1 MRERRSGK
9 EVTRKVSTKGYSS
22 YRGRGPR
29 WKILLAIVLVLV
41 IAVAA
46 SVIYLQQFIVYG
58 ADGSRQIRLPWQ
70 TEERE
75 PPPDGEGEDPAG
87 TPEVDVVVQE
97 PESQRPQETV
107 ALSMPAQPIGQST
120 WGDFKLNVLYGPSAV
135 SYNAVAVRLKTSN
148 GTIYFDSPSAVS
160 GAADTE
166 LDTAAALADITGQE
180 GLYTIASMACL
191 QDFKA
196 ANADV
201 EGRGLKNT
209 GGYIFYD
216 GNNSLWLD
224 PAKPSA
230 REYVCALA
238 KEIAELGFDE
248 LLLTDFGYPTVGKIN
263 KINYN
268 TDVPLADNLDLLLGD
283 LNTALESYDILL
295 SVEVP
300 EAVIKEG
307 PDAVSG
313 LDLSRLVGRVDRVY
327 AVTTPEKAAALSD
340 RVSQAAGE
348 GEAAEFVPEL
358 AEDSS
363 ALTGSRLI
371 LAE

>member
-1 MRERRSGK
+1 MVG
-9 EVTRKVSTKGYSS
+9 TKGYSS
-22 YRGRGPR
+22 YRGRGPK
-29 WKILLAIVLVLV
+29 WKILLAILLVLV

-46 SVIYLQQFIVYG
+46 SVIYLQQFLVYG

-70 TEERE
+70 TEEKA
-75 PPPDGEGEDPAG
+75 PPPDGEGEA
-87 TPEVDVVVQE
+87 PENQPDVDVVVQE
-97 PESQRPQETV
+97 PEDQGPKETAAFSLPAQALTQALWQETE
-107 ALSMPAQPIGQST
+107 
-120 WGDFKLNVLYGPSAV
+120 KPSGA
-135 SYNAVAVRLKTSN
+135 NAVAVRLKTSN
-148 GTIYFDSPSAVS
+148 GTVYFNAANAVS
-160 GAADTE
+160 GAVETE
-166 LDTAAALADITGQE
+166 MDTAAALAAVTAQE
-180 GLYTIASMACL
+180 GLHTIASVACL

-224 PAKPSA
+224 PAKPGT

-248 LLLTDFGYPTVGKIN
+248 LLLTDFSYPTVGKIN
-263 KINYN
+263 KIHYN
-268 TDVPLADNLDLLLGD
+268 TDVPLANNLDLLLSD

-300 EAVIKEG
+300 EAVIAEG
-307 PDAVSG
+307 PDTVAG
-313 LDLSRLVGRVDRVY
+313 LDLNRLASRVDRVY
-327 AVTTPEKAAALSD
+327 AVTTPEKAETLSNL
-340 RVSQAAGE
+340 VAQAAGAE
-348 GEAAEFVPEL
+348 GKTEFVPEL
-358 AEDSS
+358 TADSP

>member
-1 MRERRSGK
+1 MG
-9 EVTRKVSTKGYSS
+9 TKGYSS

-29 WKILLAIVLVLV
+29 WKILLAILLVLV
-41 IAVAA
+41 IAAA
-46 SVIYLQQFIVYG
+46 SSVIYLQQFLVYS
-58 ADGSRQIRLPWQ
+58 ADGRRQINLPWQ
-70 TEERE
+70 TEEKE
-75 PPPDGEGEDPAG
+75 PPADGAGEDQPG
-87 TPEVDVVVQE
+87 QPDVDVVVQE
-97 PESQRPQETV
+97 PEVRKPAETV
-107 ALSMPAQPIGQST
+107 AFSLPAQPLRQSA
-120 WGDFKLNVLYGPSAV
+120 WGEFNALAFQDGSGT
-135 SYNAVAVRLKTSN
+135 YNAAAIRLKTSN
-148 GTIYFDSPSAVS
+148 GTAYFDSAVS
-160 GAADTE
+160 GAVEVVNEPGEDPKETSY
-166 LDTAAALADITGQE
+166 ALGLFTSRE
-180 GLYTIASMACL
+180 GLHTIASMACL

-224 PAKPSA
+224 PAKPGA

-263 KINYN
+263 KIDYN
-268 TDVPLADNLDLLLGD
+268 TDVPLANNLDLLLSD
-283 LNTALESYDILL
+283 LNTALEPYDILL

-300 EAVIKEG
+300 EAVITEG
-307 PDAVSG
+307 PDPVSG
-313 LDLSRLVGRVDRVY
+313 LDLNRLVSRVDRIY
-327 AVTTPEKAAALSD
+327 AVTTPEKAETLSNL
-340 RVSQAAGE
+340 VSQAAGAE
-348 GEAAEFVPEL
+348 GKTEFIPEL
-358 AEDSS
+358 AADSP

>member
-1 MRERRSGK
+1 MVG
-9 EVTRKVSTKGYSS
+9 TKGYSS
-22 YRGRGPR
+22 YRGRGPK
-29 WKILLAIVLVLV
+29 WKILLAILLVLV

-46 SVIYLQQFIVYG
+46 SVIYLQQFLVYG

-70 TEERE
+70 TEEKA
-75 PPPDGEGEDPAG
+75 PPPDGEGEA
-87 TPEVDVVVQE
+87 PENQPDVDVVVQE
-97 PESQRPQETV
+97 PEDQGPKETAAFSLPAQALTQALWQETE
-107 ALSMPAQPIGQST
+107 
-120 WGDFKLNVLYGPSAV
+120 KPSGA
-135 SYNAVAVRLKTSN
+135 NAVAVRLKTSN
-148 GTIYFDSPSAVS
+148 GTVYFNAANAVS
-160 GAADTE
+160 GAVETE
-166 LDTAAALADITGQE
+166 MDTAAALAAVTAQE
-180 GLYTIASMACL
+180 GLHTIASVACL

-224 PAKPSA
+224 PAKPGT

-248 LLLTDFGYPTVGKIN
+248 LLLTDFSYPTVGKIN
-263 KINYN
+263 KIHYN
-268 TDVPLADNLDLLLGD
+268 TDVPLANNLDLLLSD

-300 EAVIKEG
+300 EAVIAEG
-307 PDAVSG
+307 PDTVAG
-313 LDLSRLVGRVDRVY
+313 LDLNRLVSRVDRVY
-327 AVTTPEKAAALSD
+327 AVTTPEKAETLSNL
-340 RVSQAAGE
+340 VAQAAGAE
-348 GEAAEFVPEL
+348 GKTEFIPEL
-358 AEDSS
+358 TADSP

>member
-1 MRERRSGK
+1 MVG
-9 EVTRKVSTKGYSS
+9 TKGYSS
-22 YRGRGPR
+22 YRGRGPK
-29 WKILLAIVLVLV
+29 WKILLAILLVLV
-41 IAVAA
+41 IAVAS
-46 SVIYLQQFIVYG
+46 SVIYLQQFLVYG

-70 TEERE
+70 TEEKA
-75 PPPDGEGEDPAG
+75 PPPDGEGEA
-87 TPEVDVVVQE
+87 PENQPDVDVVVQE
-97 PESQRPQETV
+97 PEDQSPKETAAFSLPAQALTQALWQETE
-107 ALSMPAQPIGQST
+107 
-120 WGDFKLNVLYGPSAV
+120 KPSGA
-135 SYNAVAVRLKTSN
+135 NAVAVRLKTSN
-148 GTIYFDSPSAVS
+148 GTVYFNAANAVS
-160 GAADTE
+160 GAVETE
-166 LDTAAALADITGQE
+166 LDTAAALAAVTAQE
-180 GLYTIASMACL
+180 GLHTIASVACL

-224 PAKPSA
+224 PAKPGT

-248 LLLTDFGYPTVGKIN
+248 LLLTDFSYPTVGKIN
-263 KINYN
+263 KIHYN
-268 TDVPLADNLDLLLGD
+268 TDVPLANNLDLLLSD

-300 EAVIKEG
+300 EAVIAEG
-307 PDAVSG
+307 PDTVAG
-313 LDLSRLVGRVDRVY
+313 LDLNRLVSRVDRVY
-327 AVTTPEKAAALSD
+327 AVTTPEKAETLSNL
-340 RVSQAAGE
+340 VAQAAGAE
-348 GEAAEFVPEL
+348 GKTEFVPEL
-358 AEDSS
+358 TADSP

>member
-1 MRERRSGK
+1 MVGA
-9 EVTRKVSTKGYSS
+9 KGYSS
-22 YRGRGPR
+22 YRGRGPK
-29 WKILLAIVLVLV
+29 WKILLAILLVLV

-46 SVIYLQQFIVYG
+46 SVIYLQQFLVYG

-70 TEERE
+70 TEEKA
-75 PPPDGEGEDPAG
+75 PPPDGEGEA
-87 TPEVDVVVQE
+87 PENQPDVDVVVQE
-97 PESQRPQETV
+97 PEDQGPKETV
-107 ALSMPAQPIGQST
+107 AFSLPAQALTQALWQET
-120 WGDFKLNVLYGPSAV
+120 EKPSGA
-135 SYNAVAVRLKTSN
+135 NAVAVRLKTSN
-148 GTIYFDSPSAVS
+148 GTVYFNAANAVS
-160 GAADTE
+160 GAVETE
-166 LDTAAALADITGQE
+166 MDTAAALAAVTAQE
-180 GLYTIASMACL
+180 GLHTIASVACL

-224 PAKPSA
+224 PAKPGT

-248 LLLTDFGYPTVGKIN
+248 LLLTDFSYPTVGKIN
-263 KINYN
+263 KIHYN
-268 TDVPLADNLDLLLGD
+268 TDVPLANNLDLLLSD

-300 EAVIKEG
+300 EAVIAEG
-307 PDAVSG
+307 PDTVAG
-313 LDLSRLVGRVDRVY
+313 LDLNRLASRVDRVY
-327 AVTTPEKAAALSD
+327 AVTTPEKAETLSNL
-340 RVSQAAGE
+340 VAQAAGAE
-348 GEAAEFVPEL
+348 GKTEFVPEL
-358 AEDSS
+358 TADSP

>member
-1 MRERRSGK
+1 M
-9 EVTRKVSTKGYSS
+9 
-22 YRGRGPR
+22 
-29 WKILLAIVLVLV
+29 LAILLVLV

-46 SVIYLQQFIVYG
+46 SVIYLQQFLVYG

-70 TEERE
+70 TEEKA
-75 PPPDGEGEDPAG
+75 PPPDGEGEA
-87 TPEVDVVVQE
+87 PENQPDVDVVVQE
-97 PESQRPQETV
+97 PEDQGPKETAAFSLPAQALTQALWQETE
-107 ALSMPAQPIGQST
+107 
-120 WGDFKLNVLYGPSAV
+120 KPSGA
-135 SYNAVAVRLKTSN
+135 NAVAVRLKTSN
-148 GTIYFDSPSAVS
+148 GTVYFNAANAVS
-160 GAADTE
+160 GAVETE
-166 LDTAAALADITGQE
+166 MDTAAALAAVTAQE
-180 GLYTIASMACL
+180 GLHTIASVACL

-224 PAKPSA
+224 PAKPGT

-248 LLLTDFGYPTVGKIN
+248 LLLTDFSYPTVGKIN
-263 KINYN
+263 KIHYN
-268 TDVPLADNLDLLLGD
+268 TDVPLANNLDLLLSD

-300 EAVIKEG
+300 EAVIAEG
-307 PDAVSG
+307 PDTVAG
-313 LDLSRLVGRVDRVY
+313 LDLNRLVSRVDRVY
-327 AVTTPEKAAALSD
+327 AVTTPEKAETLSNL
-340 RVSQAAGE
+340 VAQAAGAE
-348 GEAAEFVPEL
+348 GKTEFVPEL
-358 AEDSS
+358 TADSP

>member
-1 MRERRSGK
+1 MVG
-9 EVTRKVSTKGYSS
+9 TKGYSS

-29 WKILLAIVLVLV
+29 WKILLAFVLVLV
-41 IAVAA
+41 IAAAA
-46 SVIYLQQFIVYG
+46 SVIYLQQFLVYG
-58 ADGSRQIRLPWQ
+58 ADGSRQIRLPLQ
-70 TEERE
+70 AEEKE
-75 PPPDGEGEDPAG
+75 PSPDGEGEDPANQ
-87 TPEVDVVVQE
+87 PKVDVVVQE
-97 PESQRPQETV
+97 PEVPKPEETT
-107 ALSMPAQPIGQST
+107 AFSLPAQALTEALWQQALAAKPAG
-120 WGDFKLNVLYGPSAV
+120 A
-135 SYNAVAVRLKTSN
+135 NAVAVRLKTSN
-148 GTIYFDSPSAVS
+148 GTVYFNAAGAVS
-160 GAADTE
+160 GAVETE
-166 LDTAAALADITGQE
+166 LDTAAALAAVTAQE
-180 GLYTIASMACL
+180 ELYTIASLACL

-268 TDVPLADNLDLLLGD
+268 TELYLTDNLDLLLSD
-283 LNTALESYDILL
+283 LNTALEPYDILL

-300 EAVIKEG
+300 EAVVSEG

-313 LDLSRLVGRVDRVY
+313 LDLNRLVSRVDRIY
-327 AVTTPEKAAALSD
+327 AATTPEKAETLSNL
-340 RVSQAAGE
+340 VSQAAGE
-348 GEAAEFVPEL
+348 DGTTEFVPEL
-358 AEDSS
+358 AADSPT
-363 ALTGSRLI
+363 LTGSRLI

>member
-1 MRERRSGK
+1 MVG
-9 EVTRKVSTKGYSS
+9 TKGYSS
-22 YRGRGPR
+22 YRGRGPK
-29 WKILLAIVLVLV
+29 WKILLAILLVLV

-46 SVIYLQQFIVYG
+46 SVIYLQQFLVYG

-70 TEERE
+70 TEEKA
-75 PPPDGEGEDPAG
+75 PPPDGEGEA
-87 TPEVDVVVQE
+87 PENQPDVDVVVQE
-97 PESQRPQETV
+97 PEDQGPKETAAFSLPAQALTQALWQETE
-107 ALSMPAQPIGQST
+107 
-120 WGDFKLNVLYGPSAV
+120 KPSGA
-135 SYNAVAVRLKTSN
+135 NAVAVRLKTSN
-148 GTIYFDSPSAVS
+148 GTVYFNAANAVS
-160 GAADTE
+160 GAVETE
-166 LDTAAALADITGQE
+166 MDTAAALAAVTAQE
-180 GLYTIASMACL
+180 GLHTIASVACL

-224 PAKPSA
+224 PAKPGT

-248 LLLTDFGYPTVGKIN
+248 LLLTDFSYPTVGKIN
-263 KINYN
+263 KIHYN
-268 TDVPLADNLDLLLGD
+268 TDVPLANNLDLLLSD

-300 EAVIKEG
+300 EAVIAEG
-307 PDAVSG
+307 PDTVAG
-313 LDLSRLVGRVDRVY
+313 LDLNRLVSRVDRVY
-327 AVTTPEKAAALSD
+327 AVTTPEKAETLSNL
-340 RVSQAAGE
+340 VAQAAGAE
-348 GEAAEFVPEL
+348 GKTEFVPEL
-358 AEDSS
+358 TADSP

>member
-1 MRERRSGK
+1 MVG
-9 EVTRKVSTKGYSS
+9 TKGYSS

-29 WKILLAIVLVLV
+29 WKILLAILLVLV

-46 SVIYLQQFIVYG
+46 SVIYLQQFLVYS

-70 TEERE
+70 TEEKE
-75 PPPDGEGEDPAG
+75 PPPDGEGE
-87 TPEVDVVVQE
+87 TPENQPNIDVVVQE
-97 PESQRPQETV
+97 PEPEEPKEAV
-107 ALSMPAQPIGQST
+107 AFSLPAQALTQAL
-120 WGDFKLNVLYGPSAV
+120 WQEAV
-135 SYNAVAVRLKTSN
+135 KPAGTNAVAVRLKTSN
-148 GTIYFDSPSAVS
+148 GTVYFNAANAVS
-160 GAADTE
+160 GAVETE
-166 LDTAAALADITGQE
+166 LDTAAALAAITGQE
-180 GLYTIASMACL
+180 GLHAIASVACL

-224 PAKPSA
+224 PAKPGA

-248 LLLTDFGYPTVGKIN
+248 LLLTDFSYPTVGKIN
-263 KINYN
+263 KVNYN
-268 TDVPLADNLDLLLGD
+268 TDVPLANNLDLLLSD
-283 LNTALESYDILL
+283 LNAALEPYDILL

-300 EAVIKEG
+300 EAVIAEG
-307 PDAVSG
+307 PDTVAG
-313 LDLSRLVGRVDRVY
+313 LDLNRLVSRVDRIY
-327 AVTTPEKAAALSD
+327 AATTPEQVETLSNL
-340 RVSQAAGE
+340 VFQAAGE
-348 GEAAEFVPEL
+348 DGRAEFVPEL
-358 AEDSS
+358 TADSPT
-363 ALTGSRLI
+363 LTGSRLI

>member
-1 MRERRSGK
+1 MVG
-9 EVTRKVSTKGYSS
+9 TKGYSS

-29 WKILLAIVLVLV
+29 WKILLAFVLVLV
-41 IAVAA
+41 IAAAA
-46 SVIYLQQFIVYG
+46 SVIYLQQFLVYG

-70 TEERE
+70 TEEKE
-75 PPPDGEGEDPAG
+75 PSPDGEGEDPANQ
-87 TPEVDVVVQE
+87 PKVDVVVQE
-97 PESQRPQETV
+97 PEVPKPEETT
-107 ALSMPAQPIGQST
+107 AFSLPAQALTEALWQQALAAKPAG
-120 WGDFKLNVLYGPSAV
+120 A
-135 SYNAVAVRLKTSN
+135 NAVAVRLKTSN
-148 GTIYFDSPSAVS
+148 GTVYFNAAGAVS
-160 GAADTE
+160 GAVETE
-166 LDTAAALADITGQE
+166 LDTAAALAAVTAQE
-180 GLYTIASMACL
+180 ELYTIASLACL

-268 TDVPLADNLDLLLGD
+268 TELSLTDNLDLLLSD
-283 LNTALESYDILL
+283 LNTALEPYDILL

-300 EAVIKEG
+300 EAVVSEG

-313 LDLSRLVGRVDRVY
+313 LDLNRLVSRVDRIY
-327 AVTTPEKAAALSD
+327 AATTPEKAETLSNL
-340 RVSQAAGE
+340 VSQAAGE
-348 GEAAEFVPEL
+348 DGTTEFVPEL
-358 AEDSS
+358 AADSPT
-363 ALTGSRLI
+363 LTGSRLI

>member
-1 MRERRSGK
+1 MVG
-9 EVTRKVSTKGYSS
+9 TKGYSS
-22 YRGRGPR
+22 YRGRGPK
-29 WKILLAIVLVLV
+29 WKILLAILLVLV

-46 SVIYLQQFIVYG
+46 SVIYLQQFLVYG

-70 TEERE
+70 TEEKA
-75 PPPDGEGEDPAG
+75 PPPDGEGEA
-87 TPEVDVVVQE
+87 PENQPDVDVVVQE
-97 PESQRPQETV
+97 PEDQSPKETAAFSLPAQALTQALWQETE
-107 ALSMPAQPIGQST
+107 
-120 WGDFKLNVLYGPSAV
+120 KPSGA
-135 SYNAVAVRLKTSN
+135 NAVAVRLKTSN
-148 GTIYFDSPSAVS
+148 GTVYFNAANAVS
-160 GAADTE
+160 GAVETE
-166 LDTAAALADITGQE
+166 MDTAAALAAVTAQE
-180 GLYTIASMACL
+180 GLHTIASVACL

-224 PAKPSA
+224 PAKPGT

-248 LLLTDFGYPTVGKIN
+248 LLLTDFSYPTVGKIN
-263 KINYN
+263 KIHYN
-268 TDVPLADNLDLLLGD
+268 TDVPLANNLDLLLSD
-283 LNTALESYDILL
+283 LNAALESYDILL

-300 EAVIKEG
+300 EAVIAEG
-307 PDAVSG
+307 PDTVAG
-313 LDLSRLVGRVDRVY
+313 LDLNRLVSRVDRVY
-327 AVTTPEKAAALSD
+327 AVTTPEKAETLSNL
-340 RVSQAAGE
+340 VAQAAGAE
-348 GEAAEFVPEL
+348 GKTEFVPEL
-358 AEDSS
+358 TADSP

>member
-1 MRERRSGK
+1 MVG
-9 EVTRKVSTKGYSS
+9 TKGYSS
-22 YRGRGPR
+22 YRGRGPK
-29 WKILLAIVLVLV
+29 WKILLAILLVLV

-46 SVIYLQQFIVYG
+46 SVIYLQQFLVYG

-70 TEERE
+70 TEEKA
-75 PPPDGEGEDPAG
+75 PPPDGEGEA
-87 TPEVDVVVQE
+87 PENQPDVDVVVQE
-97 PESQRPQETV
+97 PEDQGPKETAAFSLPAQALTRALWQETE
-107 ALSMPAQPIGQST
+107 
-120 WGDFKLNVLYGPSAV
+120 KPSGA
-135 SYNAVAVRLKTSN
+135 NAVAVRLKTSN
-148 GTIYFDSPSAVS
+148 GTVYFNAANAVS
-160 GAADTE
+160 GAVETE
-166 LDTAAALADITGQE
+166 MDTAAALAAVTAQE
-180 GLYTIASMACL
+180 GLHTIASVACL

-224 PAKPSA
+224 PAKPGT

-248 LLLTDFGYPTVGKIN
+248 LLLTDFSYPTVGKIN
-263 KINYN
+263 KIHYN
-268 TDVPLADNLDLLLGD
+268 TDVPLANNLDLLLSD

-300 EAVIKEG
+300 EAVIAEG
-307 PDAVSG
+307 PDTVAG
-313 LDLSRLVGRVDRVY
+313 LDLNRLVSRVDRVY
-327 AVTTPEKAAALSD
+327 AVTTPEKAETLSAL
-340 RVSQAAGE
+340 VTQAAGPE
-348 GEAAEFVPEL
+348 GKTEFVPEL
-358 AEDSS
+358 AADSP